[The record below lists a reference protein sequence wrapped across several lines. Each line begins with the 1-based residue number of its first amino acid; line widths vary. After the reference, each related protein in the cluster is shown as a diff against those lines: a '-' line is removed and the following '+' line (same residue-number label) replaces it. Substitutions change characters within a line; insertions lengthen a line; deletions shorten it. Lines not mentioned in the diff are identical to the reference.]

1 MIYKEDLE
9 ELFEKSSL
17 DNYENGKCVSK
28 QYTKDELKAKRKYYE
43 EKKPPKGMPKWRWL
57 YEVKRQFELRKGA
70 DKYPDMV
77 FATLD
82 FLLR

>member
-1 MIYKEDLE
+1 MYKNDLLE
-9 ELFEKSSL
+9 RTLTY
-17 DNYENGKCVSK
+17 NYENGIYVSK
-28 QYTKDELKAKRKYYE
+28 QYTKEELKAKRKYYE
-43 EKKPPKGMPKWRWL
+43 EQEPPKGMPKSRWL

-82 FLLR
+82 FLLK